1 MFQFSPW
8 LAAGCLSP
16 RRIFWEI
23 KKYEAA
29 RVANNSTY
37 WVIFEL
43 LWRDY
48 FRFVCQKFG
57 DRVFYKSGILN
68 KDIHWSQDKAKFR
81 AWAEGN
87 TGVPFVDANM
97 RELKMVSTSSK
108 HFVAPVLQSY
118 LINLIVLVILSL
130 QFCPCSDWVHVQPRP
145 PERGQLP
152 GEGPGAGL
160 EAGRRVVR
168 VPAP

>member
-1 MFQFSPW
+1 M
-8 LAAGCLSP
+8 
-16 RRIFWEI
+16 
-23 KKYEAA
+23 
-29 RVANNSTY
+29 ANNSTY

-97 RELKMVSTSSK
+97 RELKMVSTGGRW
-108 HFVAPVLQSY
+108 QSFY
-118 LINLIVLVILSL
+118 GTSFAIVPYKSNCAGYTELAILSMFRL
-130 QFCPCSDWVHVQPRP
+130 GSCPT
-145 PERGQLP
+145 
-152 GEGPGAGL
+152 
-160 EAGRRVVR
+160 EAARTW
-168 VPAP
+168 PASW

>member
-1 MFQFSPW
+1 M
-8 LAAGCLSP
+8 
-16 RRIFWEI
+16 
-23 KKYEAA
+23 
-29 RVANNSTY
+29 ANNSTY

-97 RELKMVSTSSK
+97 RELKMVSTSGKSNC
-108 HFVAPVLQSY
+108 AGYTELA
-118 LINLIVLVILSL
+118 ILSMFRL
-130 QFCPCSDWVHVQPRP
+130 GSCPT
-145 PERGQLP
+145 
-152 GEGPGAGL
+152 
-160 EAGRRVVR
+160 EAARTW
-168 VPAP
+168 PASW